1 MGELSSLWMLTGCSL
16 WTNKTTSAVHSG
28 SPQRVELHIWYGRLT
43 WTDKN
48 VPPDTILSGFGSP
61 LWIFCCSAKCVN
73 HCTVVLL
80 HEWNTC
86 CVFWNDISSL
96 GCFFEVTIAVIW
108 HYIERTE
115 FNWIIQKL
123 IMTAEVSC
131 NSALHWVALC
141 WVANFWSWSLEAVKF
156 WSSHS
161 CGFFFVCFLPFAF
174 FNDFID
180 SYIFS
185 SVFLTTTKNGRESQY
200 FICFYNGWHPM

>member
-1 MGELSSLWMLTGCSL
+1 MGELSSLWMLAGCSL

-28 SPQRVELHIWYGRLT
+28 SPQQVELHIWYGRLT

-80 HEWNTC
+80 HEWNTWRI
-86 CVFWNDISSL
+86 FWNDISSL

-108 HYIERTE
+108 HYIEITE
-115 FNWIIQKL
+115 FYWIIQKL

-131 NSALHWVALC
+131 NSALHFFLPGAEWQTFEVEVLKL
-141 WVANFWSWSLEAVKF
+141 WSFEAPILV
-156 WSSHS
+156 
-161 CGFFFVCFLPFAF
+161 GFFVCFLPFAF

>member
-96 GCFFEVTIAVIW
+96 DCFFEVTIAVIW

-131 NSALHWVALC
+131 NSALHFFYLVLSGKLLKLK
-141 WVANFWSWSLEAVKF
+141 SWSCEVLKLPF
-156 WSSHS
+156 LW
-161 CGFFFVCFLPFAF
+161 GFFCLFFAF
-174 FNDFID
+174 
-180 SYIFS
+180 
-185 SVFLTTTKNGRESQY
+185 
-200 FICFYNGWHPM
+200 CFF